1 MLGAGGTCEF
11 SSQTLRSD
19 RRVAQVAPA
28 SARASGR
35 LLPAAGYL
43 CRLPTCT
50 YVGPGQTGFYPL
62 CICRAEQ
69 DWQGCP
75 QRTSGETAREVS
87 SLVNA
92 VNARGSRGGRIRCH
106 LVAGVEIVHCAG
118 ETLSG
123 FRWLPAARM
132 SAWQGRRTLASPRL
146 PQGCRGHGWRCGRL
160 SRNDDFVGD
169 HHWLARRDASRR
181 R

>member
-19 RRVAQVAPA
+19 RRVAHVAPA

-35 LLPAAGYL
+35 LLPDTEL
-43 CRLPTCT
+43 H
-50 YVGPGQTGFYPL
+50 
-62 CICRAEQ
+62 
-69 DWQGCP
+69 
-75 QRTSGETAREVS
+75 ARGDAP
-87 SLVNA
+87 SL
-92 VNARGSRGGRIRCH
+92 VNARGSSGGRIRCH
-106 LVAGVEIVHCAG
+106 LVAGAEIVHCAG

-169 HHWLARRDASRR
+169 HHWLARRDASRCRQRGAGAR
-181 R
+181 RTSRTSGHHRASGDASRHSALNHGSTALAGVAAC